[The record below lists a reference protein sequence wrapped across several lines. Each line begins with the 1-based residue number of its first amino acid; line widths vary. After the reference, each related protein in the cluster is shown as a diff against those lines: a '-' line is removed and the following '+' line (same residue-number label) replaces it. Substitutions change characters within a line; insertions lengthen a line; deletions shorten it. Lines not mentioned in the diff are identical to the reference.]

1 MASIFSKEFRA
12 TIIQEFSFS
21 AITFQALLSN
31 FLTKFQECPESISE
45 NFFKQRF
52 VVDQIFE
59 VRHRRRK
66 MKSHNYRRA

>member
-12 TIIQEFSFS
+12 PIIQEFSFS

-31 FLTKFQECPESISE
+31 FLTKSQECPESISD
-45 NFFKQRF
+45 FFKQRF